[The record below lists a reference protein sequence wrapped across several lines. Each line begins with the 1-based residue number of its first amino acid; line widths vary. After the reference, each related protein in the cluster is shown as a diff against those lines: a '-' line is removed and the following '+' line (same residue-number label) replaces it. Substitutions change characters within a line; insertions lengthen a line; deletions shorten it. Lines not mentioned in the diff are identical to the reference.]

1 MSLGTGDSAREKRAK
16 QYAQNADTSD
26 LERIDYIVLFG
37 VGLFGLWSFFW
48 VGATPWRFAAGVPDM
63 VDFSLN
69 LFPPNVGYLA
79 SDLPGPIIETVAIAA
94 ASTFI
99 AVFISIPIAFG
110 AARNITPAKPVY
122 VLCRGIISLTR
133 TIHEI
138 IWALIFVVAIGLG
151 AFAGTLGLAF
161 HAIGFMGK
169 LVAEE
174 IEDIDPGQIEALEST
189 GASRVEVLR
198 YAVVPQILPAF
209 IGLALYRWDINLR
222 SSVIVGIV
230 GAGGIGYH
238 LQQSMSMF
246 NYQNVAAILLAI
258 FVLVGLA
265 EWFSSWVRHRII

>member
-1 MSLGTGDSAREKRAK
+1 MSLETGDSAREKRAR
-16 QYAQNADTSD
+16 QYAKEADTTS
-26 LERIDYIVLFG
+26 LERVDYIVLLG
-37 VGLFGLWSFFW
+37 AGLFGLWSFFW

-69 LFPPNVGYLA
+69 LFPPNVAYIFT
-79 SDLPGPIIETVAIAA
+79 DLPTAIIETVAIAA

-99 AVFISIPIAFG
+99 AVFVSIPIAFG
-110 AARNITPAKPVY
+110 AAKNITPARPVY
-122 VLCRGIISLTR
+122 IICRGIISLTR

-174 IEDIDPGQIEALEST
+174 IENIDPGQVEAIEST
-189 GASRVEVLR
+189 GASRMAVLR
-198 YAVVPQILPAF
+198 YSVVPQILPAF
-209 IGLALYRWDINLR
+209 IGLTLYRWDINLR
-222 SSVIVGIV
+222 ASVIVGIV
-230 GAGGIGYH
+230 GAGGIGFH
-238 LQQSMSMF
+238 LQQNMGMF
-246 NYQNVAAILLAI
+246 NYQNVAAILLVI
-258 FVLVGLA
+258 FVLVGIA